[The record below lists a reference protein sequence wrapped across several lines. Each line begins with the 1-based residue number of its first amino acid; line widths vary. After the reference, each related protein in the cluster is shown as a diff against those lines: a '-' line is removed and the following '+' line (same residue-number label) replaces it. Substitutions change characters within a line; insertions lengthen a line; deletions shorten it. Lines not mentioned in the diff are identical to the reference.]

1 MQPGKHGKVRA
12 EGSQGL
18 DFLLD
23 VPLEITVELGLPI
36 MVILSMVAIISNLA
50 QTGFIWSV
58 EPLTL
63 EASKINPIDS
73 AKRIFSKRFLVELAK
88 SIALKIR

>member
-1 MQPGKHGKVRA
+1 MQLGKHGKVRA

-36 MVILSMVAIISNLA
+36 MVILS
-50 QTGFIWSV
+50 F
-58 EPLTL
+58 
-63 EASKINPIDS
+63 
-73 AKRIFSKRFLVELAK
+73 
-88 SIALKIR
+88 